1 MATELRINAQL
12 DPVALNAELQE
23 TGRIQIPNFMEAA
36 TADYLYTL
44 LKENRDWY
52 ITYNEGEENYES
64 PMAEFQALDPAKK
77 RQFMSRVLSSARQG
91 FQFLFRQYYISRAV
105 ENGENPGHPLHAM
118 MDFVNSESTL
128 QWMRTLTGQEQIR
141 RSDSYASLYAPGDFL
156 TTHDDLHGSHDRVAA
171 YVISMTKDWNPNWGG
186 YLAFF
191 DEEDNIEQAFMPSFN
206 TLNLFLIPQKHAVQM
221 VSPFAGTM
229 RTSYLGWLHQ

>member
-1 MATELRINAQL
+1 
-12 DPVALNAELQE
+12 
-23 TGRIQIPNFMEAA
+23 
-36 TADYLYTL
+36 
-44 LKENRDWY
+44 
-52 ITYNEGEENYES
+52 
-64 PMAEFQALDPAKK
+64 
-77 RQFMSRVLSSARQG
+77 
-91 FQFLFRQYYISRAV
+91 
-105 ENGENPGHPLHAM
+105 M